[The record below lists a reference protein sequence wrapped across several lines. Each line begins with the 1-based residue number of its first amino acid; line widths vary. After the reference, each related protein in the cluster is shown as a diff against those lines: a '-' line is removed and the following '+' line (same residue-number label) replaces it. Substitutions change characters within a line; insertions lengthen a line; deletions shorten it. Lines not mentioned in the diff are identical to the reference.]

1 MNSPVEISRVTGR
14 RETSRF
20 RDLPNMVNAGDPQW
34 IPPLRME
41 RSQHISPRHNPYF
54 KHADTAFWLALR
66 DGLPVGRISAQVDS
80 LHQER
85 YGDDTGFFG
94 MLDAEDDPEVFKALL
109 ATAEQW
115 LQARGMRRILG
126 PFNFSIN
133 EECGLLVEG
142 FDTPPMVMMGH
153 AQPYAD
159 ARIRAQG
166 YDKAMDTLAYHL
178 DAERYAIPVGTR
190 RLMERI
196 SQESGVTVRPM
207 VRDRLKEEL
216 ETVRDIFNDAWSANW
231 GFVPFTRD
239 EFDTLG
245 EALKFLVH
253 DDMIQIA
260 EVNGEPAAMMV
271 SLPNINEAV
280 RDLNGRLLPFGWAK
294 LLWRLKVGYPRSARV
309 ALMGVRRRYH
319 DTPLGPALALMVV
332 DASRNALMARG
343 VKSVE
348 MSWILETNSAMR
360 RIIESLG
367 GEAYKRYRIYEKAL
381 RGK

>member
-1 MNSPVEISRVTGR
+1 MTSSVQISRVTSRG
-14 RETSRF
+14 ETSRF
-20 RDLPNMVNAGDPQW
+20 RDLPNLVNAGDPHW
-34 IPPLRME
+34 VPPLRVE

-54 KHADTAFWLALR
+54 KHAEAAFWLAR
-66 DGLPVGRISAQVDS
+66 RNGRPVGRISAQVDS

-94 MLDAEDDPEVFKALL
+94 MLDAEDDSEVFQALL
-109 ATAEQW
+109 STAEQW
-115 LQARGMRRILG
+115 LHEHGMQRIRG

-133 EECGLLVEG
+133 EECGLLVDG
-142 FDTPPMVMMGH
+142 FDSPPMVMMGH

-159 ARIRAQG
+159 AHIQAQG
-166 YDKAMDTLAYHL
+166 YDKAMDTLAYYL
-178 DAERYAIPVGTR
+178 DAEHYAIPDATR
-190 RLMERI
+190 RLMERVRQQ
-196 SQESGVTVRPM
+196 SSVTIRPM
-207 VRDRLKEEL
+207 VRARLKEEL

-239 EFDTLG
+239 EFAALG

-294 LLWRLKVGYPRSARV
+294 LLWRLKVSYPKSARV

-319 DTPLGPALALMVV
+319 DTPLGPVLALMVV
-332 DASRNALMARG
+332 DASRDALMTRG

-360 RIIESLG
+360 RIIVSLG